1 MKKVNKYL
9 SAITLALEEGQGKDT
24 MVLSTLVQS
33 GGLFAKMVVVTAAST
48 RHLSALA
55 ERVLLALKAAGCR
68 RRIVEEL
75 SEREWTLIDSGDIIV
90 HIMRAEARARYDLEG
105 LWRFEDAV
113 TSPADTDEK
122 Q

>member
-1 MKKVNKYL
+1 MKKVDKYL
-9 SAITLALEEGQGKDT
+9 AAITLALEEGQGKDA

-48 RHLSALA
+48 RHVSALA
-55 ERVLLALKAAGCR
+55 ERVSLALKAAGCR
-68 RRIVEEL
+68 RRTLEES

-113 TSPADTDEK
+113 TPPADTDEK